1 MTEKLIHVVS
11 IIHFMCKIIGITSYS
26 IKKIDTKKIFVR
38 TKIGIVLNFFI
49 GVTFVLMSNVT
60 DCHNEEDDVEF
71 TSSSIATWISYFHLI
86 VIIGTM
92 NLKQNQIIDIFYKLI
107 RFHKL
112 VDRITKRPVNVAKL
126 STGLKWYIGV
136 QYLQMLIML
145 GIHMSGTQLSWL
157 CYGKLMIRHIVRI
170 HVETLFVCF
179 LIISKYILHGFNRS
193 LEKDEDFGERP
204 GLVVDDVKGVFQIC
218 YELKK
223 HIQNV
228 FQINLFIKFVYI
240 ILEFATTLYS
250 VVAPIIDDWIVFIPV
265 HWLITLLLNSIL
277 LIYPVTSFC
286 KEVRDI
292 IKFGKI

>member
-1 MTEKLIHVVS
+1 
-11 IIHFMCKIIGITSYS
+11 MCKIIGITSYS
-26 IKKIDTKKIFVR
+26 IKKNDKKKIFVR

-204 GLVVDDVKGVFQIC
+204 GLVVDDVKRVFQIC

-250 VVAPIIDDWIVFIPV
+250 VVAPIIDDWIVLLPV
-265 HWLITLLLNSIL
+265 HWLTTLLLNSIL

-292 IKFGKI
+292 IQFDKM